1 VALTRRQLLTHTA
14 IGAGA
19 LAVGNV
25 GSLLAASPASAAG
38 SVGDPVPDPAGVL
51 DLPARFAYRIVSRA
65 GDPLPGGGAT
75 PGRHDGTAAFVGP
88 NGGLRLV
95 QNHEI
100 GSSDPNP
107 TLAVPELTY
116 DPKAKGGTTT
126 LTLDRSRTRVD
137 EYVSLAGTWSNC
149 AGGLTPWGTWLT
161 CEETEQRAGASADK
175 DHGFVFEVDPAD
187 PAHNTNPT
195 PLTALGRFAH
205 EAVCVDPQ
213 RGDLYLTEDA
223 SGPNGLVYRFQ
234 PTDRHRSYGALRNGG
249 TLTAMSCRQGT
260 SHVNDLSVFTAP
272 GTTLQ
277 VDWVAVPD
285 PQAATLSIRKQLA
298 DAQVTRS
305 RKLEGVWWGDA
316 TVDGFLGALLKQL
329 FGRRREDIAHI
340 VCSFARISDGSLA
353 EHDGQVWGYDPDRQT
368 LTLELYLPLNTD
380 AASDTPDGPD
390 NICVSP
396 YGGFFLAEDGV
407 GAQHLL
413 AVDERANVRP
423 FARNR
428 MSGSEFTGVSFA
440 PDGQTLFANI
450 QDEGLCFAITGPFQK
465 LR

>member
-14 IGAGA
+14 VGAGA
-19 LAVGNV
+19 LAIGNV
-25 GSLLAASPASAAG
+25 GSLLAASPASAAS

-51 DLPARFAYRIVSRA
+51 DLPPKFSYKVVSRA
-65 GDPLPGGGAT
+65 GDPLPGGGIT
-75 PGRHDGTAAFVGP
+75 PGRHDGTASFAGP
-88 NGGLRLV
+88 RGGLRLV

-100 GSSDPNP
+100 GNSDPTP
-107 TLAVPELTY
+107 ALAVPELTY

-126 LTLDRSRTRVD
+126 LTLDRGLARVD

-161 CEETEQRAGASADK
+161 CEETEQKAGTTADK
-175 DHGFVFEVDPAD
+175 DHGFVFEVDPAT
-187 PAHNTNPT
+187 PSHNVTPT
-195 PLTALGRFAH
+195 PLAALGRFAH
-205 EAVCVDPQ
+205 EAVGVDPV

-249 TLTAMSCRQGT
+249 ALTAMSCRQGST
-260 SHVNDLSVFTAP
+260 HVADLSVFTTP

-277 VDWVAVPD
+277 VDWVPVPD
-285 PQAATLSIRKQLA
+285 PQAATLSIRKQLGN
-298 DAQVTRS
+298 DQVTRS
-305 RKLEGVWWGDA
+305 RKFEGVWWGDA
-316 TVDGFLGALLKQL
+316 TVDGFVQSLLEQL
-329 FGRRREDIAHI
+329 FGRRDDKAHI
-340 VCSFARISDGSLA
+340 VCSFARISDGSVA

-380 AASDTPDGPD
+380 IASDTPDGPD

-396 YGGFFLAEDGV
+396 YGGFFLAEDGL

-413 AVDERANVRP
+413 AVDEQAKVRP

-428 MSGSEFTGVSFA
+428 LSGSEFTGVNFA
-440 PDGQTLFANI
+440 PDGNALFANI
-450 QDEGLCFAITGPFQK
+450 QDDGLCFAITGPFHK